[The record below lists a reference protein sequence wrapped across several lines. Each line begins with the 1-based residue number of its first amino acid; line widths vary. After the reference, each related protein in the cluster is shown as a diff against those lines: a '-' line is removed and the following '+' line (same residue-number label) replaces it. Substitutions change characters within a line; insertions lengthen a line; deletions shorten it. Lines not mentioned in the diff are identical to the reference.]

1 MRSFLS
7 AFLFV
12 TCLLLQSGARAQS
25 VQAKTAMV
33 VTADPLASGIGVDIL
48 KKGGNAIDAAVAVG
62 FALAVVF
69 PEAGNIGGGGFML
82 IRFSNGKSITIDFR
96 EAAPLAA
103 WRDMYIDS
111 AQNVSINSVRGV
123 LSAGVPGTV
132 AGLLKALKDYGTMS
146 TKDVITPSIEIAEN
160 GFIVNGRLEGKLLE
174 YEADLRSYPSTAKA
188 YFKNGKRYVLGD
200 TILQPD
206 LANTLQRIRDQGVDD
221 FYNGETAELI
231 LKVMKTS
238 GGLITKDDLK
248 NYKPIIRESIRGTY
262 RNYEILSAPPPSSG
276 GICLIELLNI
286 LERYDVGALGFHS
299 SKSVHIISEAM
310 KRVYSD
316 RSEYLGDPEFTK
328 VPANVLISKKYAQ
341 ERSSDIDT
349 MKSTLSGNIKPGIV
363 DVKDHPNTTH
373 YSVVDSLGNC
383 VSVTYTI
390 NDIFGSQVIV
400 DGAGFFLN
408 DEMDDFS
415 SKPGLPNSYGLIG
428 GYANAIEPGKRPL
441 SSMTPTIVT
450 KDGKPILILGGR
462 GGSAIITSV
471 LQTIINV
478 IDFKMDISS
487 AVNASRFHH
496 QWIPDTLFYEKFCL
510 PIDVIQNLKSKD
522 QNPCEKENYYGA
534 VQAIMIDPEKKMIYA
549 SPDFRE
555 GGSAKGY

>member
-1 MRSFLS
+1 
-7 AFLFV
+7 
-12 TCLLLQSGARAQS
+12 
-25 VQAKTAMV
+25 
-33 VTADPLASGIGVDIL
+33 
-48 KKGGNAIDAAVAVG
+48 
-62 FALAVVF
+62 
-69 PEAGNIGGGGFML
+69 
-82 IRFSNGKSITIDFR
+82 
-96 EAAPLAA
+96 
-103 WRDMYIDS
+103 
-111 AQNVSINSVRGV
+111 
-123 LSAGVPGTV
+123 
-132 AGLLKALKDYGTMS
+132 
-146 TKDVITPSIEIAEN
+146 
-160 GFIVNGRLEGKLLE
+160 
-174 YEADLRSYPSTAKA
+174 
-188 YFKNGKRYVLGD
+188 
-200 TILQPD
+200 
-206 LANTLQRIRDQGVDD
+206 
-221 FYNGETAELI
+221 
-231 LKVMKTS
+231 MKTS